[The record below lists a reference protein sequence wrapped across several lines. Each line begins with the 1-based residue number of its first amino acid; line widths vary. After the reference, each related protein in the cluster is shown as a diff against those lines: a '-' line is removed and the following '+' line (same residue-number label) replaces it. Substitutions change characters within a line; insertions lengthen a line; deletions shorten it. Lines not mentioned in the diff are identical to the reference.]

1 MFPEIG
7 QLVPGVK
14 EEFHFQVPQ
23 MTSMSLGV
31 NQQFTD
37 PIVLSVGTVDVG
49 FVPKLPLGS

>member
-37 PIVLSVGTVDVG
+37 PIVLSVGTVDMG
-49 FVPKLPLGS
+49 FVPKLPLVS